1 MFGISFTEIII
12 IFFIAFILFGPKKI
26 PEIARKI
33 GKWLRELRKI
43 TDQIKDEINKDI
55 DKI

>member
-55 DKI
+55 NKS